1 MPDRFYVEQR
11 VAGLHPS
18 MLWCRDVRPF
28 VAAALEHGT
37 NRVLYSE
44 WVLVDAGAVARGE
57 NLSRWVEVLDLVER
71 VRVAAELKLET
82 EAGLS

>member
-1 MPDRFYVEQR
+1 MPDRFYVEQG

-18 MLWCRDVRPF
+18 MLFHWNARPYV
-28 VAAALEHGT
+28 VAAIEHGT

-44 WVLVDAGAVARGE
+44 LIPVDAGAVARGE